1 MPDLLAL
8 SARIID
14 DHVLDEPV
22 NRVTQQLSE
31 LTDQLALVESFSH
44 LVGLRTADGL
54 VVFDASSAATAPAVV
69 AALRGWDR
77 SPVATLVYTH
87 GHLDHTG
94 GSTALLADAE
104 RRGHRRPEVVA
115 HRAVVDRLARY
126 RLTAGYNAAINARQ
140 FGWLRGARTAPP
152 PGATAGAPSPAP
164 GAAATDAAPA
174 VGIPAE
180 GLARFEAGLDAVV
193 PPDRTYEDRLDL
205 SVGGTELVLHHGIGE
220 TDDHTWVWL
229 PAHRAICCG
238 DFLIWNFP
246 NAGNP
251 QKVQRYPAEWAQA
264 LRAMAALEPE
274 LLVPAHGLPIAGAS
288 RIATVLDDV
297 AGALER
303 LVDDVL
309 AAMNAGATLDEV
321 VHEVA
326 VPADTLALPYLRP
339 LYDEPEF
346 VVRNVWRR
354 YGGWWD
360 ADPAHL
366 HPPRASALAAE
377 VAALAGG
384 PGVLAARAEALA
396 EAGDLRLAGQLA
408 EWAAAAAPDDPAV
421 HRVRA
426 AINRRRR
433 HEATSL
439 MAKGIYTAAA
449 EASEAVV
456 AAGSAS
462 PVTRGDGASEIAR

>member
-180 GLARFEAGLDAVV
+180 ATHWA
-193 PPDRTYEDRLDL
+193 
-205 SVGGTELVLHHGIGE
+205 
-220 TDDHTWVWL
+220 TW
-229 PAHRAICCG
+229 R
-238 DFLIWNFP
+238 
-246 NAGNP
+246 
-251 QKVQRYPAEWAQA
+251 
-264 LRAMAALEPE
+264 M
-274 LLVPAHGLPIAGAS
+274 S
-288 RIATVLDDV
+288 
-297 AGALER
+297 
-303 LVDDVL
+303 
-309 AAMNAGATLDEV
+309 
-321 VHEVA
+321 
-326 VPADTLALPYLRP
+326 
-339 LYDEPEF
+339 
-346 VVRNVWRR
+346 
-354 YGGWWD
+354 
-360 ADPAHL
+360 
-366 HPPRASALAAE
+366 
-377 VAALAGG
+377 
-384 PGVLAARAEALA
+384 ARA
-396 EAGDLRLAGQLA
+396 
-408 EWAAAAAPDDPAV
+408 WWCSPASNPTHMV
-421 HRVRA
+421 ATARA
-426 AINRRRR
+426 ATP
-433 HEATSL
+433 ATYRVITL
-439 MAKGIYTAAA
+439 
-449 EASEAVV
+449 
-456 AAGSAS
+456 SAFPWRCS
-462 PVTRGDGASEIAR
+462 FIISSCMSSS